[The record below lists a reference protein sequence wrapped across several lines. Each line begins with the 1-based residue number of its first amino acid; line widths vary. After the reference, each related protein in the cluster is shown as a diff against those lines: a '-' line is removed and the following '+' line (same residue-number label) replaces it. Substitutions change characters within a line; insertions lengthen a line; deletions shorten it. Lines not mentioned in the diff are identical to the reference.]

1 MTDWTYAIAVA
12 ALALAATNAL
22 GLRAVKRFV
31 GFEEATRK
39 WKKAIKG
46 PRYKPKRLPEKDPE
60 ELREYDLANIRE
72 FAGVDDWLNQL
83 YTDSAWSFQD
93 TGILKQEDLHGGAY
107 REIEIRYNQQVTGWI
122 KVIRPRWNLSG
133 TEPVIVELDLINARQ
148 FHGSDVYG
156 LALTLS
162 EIVHPA
168 EEDTTSSREVILM
181 MMVRLMWQVGEETIV
196 NPDFKVSFK
205 GTGEWWMGYRSRV
218 AEDMQA

>member
-46 PRYKPKRLPEKDPE
+46 PRYKPKRLQEKDPE

-72 FAGVDDWLNQL
+72 FEGVDDWLNGV
-83 YTDSAWSFQD
+83 YGDNAWSFQD
-93 TGILKQEDLHGGAY
+93 TGVLKQEDLHGGAY
-107 REIEIRYNQQVTGWI
+107 RTIEVRYNQQITGWI

-133 TEPVIVELDLINARQ
+133 GEPVIVELDLINARQ
-148 FHGSDVYG
+148 FQGSDVYG
-156 LALTLS
+156 LAYTLS

-168 EEDTTSSREVILM
+168 EKDTMSSREKILTE
-181 MMVRLMWQVGEETIV
+181 MVRVIWRVGEEAIV
-196 NPDFKVSFK
+196 NPDFEVSFE
-205 GTGEWWMGYRSRV
+205 GTGEWWMGYRRRV